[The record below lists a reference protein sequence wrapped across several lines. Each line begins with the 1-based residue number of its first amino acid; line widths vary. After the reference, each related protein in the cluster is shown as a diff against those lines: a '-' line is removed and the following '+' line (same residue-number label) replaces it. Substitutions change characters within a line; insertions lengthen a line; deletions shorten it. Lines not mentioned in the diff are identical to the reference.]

1 MNVCVYAGQV
11 FLRDRDC
18 DDGGV
23 ALNKIELCDLAT
35 RNVGTWSGDSILE
48 FHKELAEMGVYRATI
63 VLPDMHVKGEAI
75 VWSLLADEIEYHDP
89 RDELGPEECFVVAA
103 GRGNEVMSIDAVV
116 NGCWLRWVGADTNG
130 SFPRDIGYCM
140 GVEEWAQKV
149 DELSQF
155 AVTSVSLAARAYRD
169 IRNINRKE
177 FDVMFPEIPPSMYSF
192 VHKAYRS
199 GLCAVGADWKFGH
212 DERGVRKAF
221 AAISAGD
228 AIMNEDISS
237 AYLYC
242 LAVEALPCGMPVASG
257 EGEPPADMLWIGEV
271 EFGFFLRDP
280 ICIPPFIADNEMAA
294 QGGYLKD
301 SEDHIAVVSSVEWET
316 INKYYVVDVLR
327 WGKWIAFDQL
337 DAKSQLRLFGD
348 PAADMFVKKEY
359 AKGICK
365 KPIKTMIN
373 GFIGQ
378 FARRPRFEDRI
389 PEIRFDGT
397 VMWKTV
403 MKDEP
408 QNARYLPIAV
418 FVVAYQRAKLLQR
431 IELRPE
437 WLYCDTD
444 GIYFLGR
451 GLEQSSSQ
459 DRGLCRFGEWRM
471 TTVGNILVVWGPK
484 AYVVGGG
491 GWLACVHYAG
501 VPELSPPPTM
511 YSILHGGYFEFKM
524 EIVRHVPGGARA
536 VYERR
541 FWRNGA
547 ILETCSS
554 DRTAK
559 LVQLVDV

>member
-1 MNVCVYAGQV
+1 MNVYAGQV
-11 FLRDRDC
+11 LLRDC

-23 ALNKIELCDLAT
+23 ALDKIELCDLAT
-35 RNVGTWSGDSILE
+35 RNVSIWSGDSIIEL
-48 FHKELAEMGVYRATI
+48 HKELAEVGVYRATI
-63 VLPDMHVKGEAI
+63 VLPDMHIKGEAI
-75 VWSLLADEIEYHDP
+75 ILSLLADEIEYHDP
-89 RDELGPEECFVVAA
+89 RDEFGPGECFVVAA
-103 GRGNEVMSIDAVV
+103 GRGNEVMSIDAIV
-116 NGCWLRWVGADTNG
+116 NGCELRWVGADTNG
-130 SFPRDIGYCM
+130 SVPRDIGCCM
-140 GVEEWAQKV
+140 DVEGWAQKV

-155 AVTSVSLAARAYRD
+155 AVTSVSLAARSYRD
-169 IRNINRKE
+169 ICNINKEE
-177 FDVMFPEIPPSMYSF
+177 FDAMFPEISPSMYTF

-199 GLCAVGADWKFGH
+199 GLCAIGADWKLGH
-212 DERGVRKAF
+212 DERGARKAF

-228 AIMNEDISS
+228 VIMNEDVSS

-257 EGEPPADMLWIGEV
+257 EGEPPTDMLWIGEV
-271 EFGFFLRDP
+271 EFEFFLRDP
-280 ICIPPFIADNEMAA
+280 IHIPPFIADNEMAA

-327 WGKWIAFDQL
+327 WGEWIAFDQL
-337 DAKSQLRLFGD
+337 DARAQLRLLGN

-365 KPIKTMIN
+365 KPIKNMIN
-373 GFIGQ
+373 GLVGQ

-397 VMWKTV
+397 ITWKTV
-403 MKDEP
+403 MKNKP
-408 QNARYLPIAV
+408 QNARYLPVAV
-418 FVVAYQRAKLLQR
+418 FVVAYQQAKLLQR

-451 GLEQSSSQ
+451 SLEQDSSS
-459 DRGLCRFGEWRM
+459 DRGLCRFGAWRM
-471 TTVGNILVVWGPK
+471 TSVGNILVVWGPK

-491 GWLACVHYAG
+491 GWVACVHCAG

-511 YSILHGGYFEFKM
+511 YSILQGGYFEFKT
-524 EIVRHVPGGARA
+524 ETVRHVPGGIRA
-536 VYERR
+536 MYERR